1 MSLLQCSM
9 VLHLF
14 LVVLGL
20 FVLLLIASLLQ
31 PVARRLNFPFTV
43 LLAAAGVVLG
53 VIVLV
58 IPDKSN
64 AGIAG
69 DFLHAIE
76 NLDITSEAVFFLFL
90 PALIF
95 ESSMSINVRHLLKD
109 IKPILMLAVIGLLI
123 STFAVGFAMQ
133 WISGIGF
140 VACLLLG
147 AIVSATDPVA
157 VVAIFKDLGAPKRLT
172 ILVEGESLF
181 NDATAIVLFII
192 LAAVMVGTAE
202 ASAGSAAVEFIKV
215 FFGGIAVGLVASRSM
230 AWLIGTMRN
239 MPLVEVTL
247 TVVLAYLSFLIAEH
261 YLHVSGVMAVV
272 TAGLVMGSY
281 GRTKVSPATWHA
293 LHETW
298 EQLGFWANSL
308 IFFLVGILVP
318 NVLKDFTG
326 EQAVW
331 LVVLVAVAFAARFA
345 VLFGILP
352 LMIRAKLSANVSGA
366 FRAIMFWGGLR
377 GAVSL
382 ALALVIFETDGVDQ
396 EVKNFIVVLV
406 TCFVLITLFINATT
420 IRFVMA
426 MFGLDKLSPAD
437 LAVRDRVMALSLG
450 RIRDEIHDVAEAQ
463 QVSEKLAGEI
473 SDDYTK
479 RLDALEHQ
487 MANTAELPEEDRVKI
502 GLGTLVNR
510 EREIYL
516 KRFSDGVASDDI
528 TRALLH
534 GTDTLE
540 DGMKADGVA
549 GYEEAVAQKLGF
561 GFGFRT
567 AMYLQRKFGLTGAL
581 QHQLA
586 ERFEVLIATQTGLR
600 QLLAVT
606 ANSMESL
613 LGAEAAKRLEEI
625 IRQRA
630 IATDTALD
638 ALKLQYP
645 EYFDAVQRCHIGRV
659 AVRLEDLDYRRML
672 SEQLI
677 SPDVYGNLIQ
687 DLDSRARDFETMPEL
702 DLGLKPEIMVAKV
715 PFFADLD
722 QARIRQIVALL
733 RPRLVLPGEKVIT
746 KGSTGDAMYF
756 VSTGALEVQIGDAP
770 IRLGSGDFFGEI
782 ALVRDMPRNADVVAL
797 SYCQILM
804 LSAREFRNLMESQ
817 SDLKAT
823 IERVVAERL
832 GDS

>member
-1 MSLLQCSM
+1 MD
-9 VLHLF
+9 LHLF

-31 PVARRLNFPFTV
+31 PVARRLYFPFTV

-58 IPDKSN
+58 IPDKSS

-95 ESSMSINVRHLLKD
+95 ESAMSINVRHLLKD

-123 STFAVGFAMQ
+123 STFAVGFAMEA
-133 WISGIGF
+133 ISGFGF

-192 LAAVMVGTAE
+192 LAAVMVGTAD
-202 ASAGSAAVEFIKV
+202 ASAGSAAVDFIKV

-331 LVVLVAVAFAARFA
+331 LVVLLAVAFAARFA

-382 ALALVIFETDGVDQ
+382 ALALVIFETDGVEQ

-406 TCFVLITLFINATT
+406 TCFVLFTLFINATT

-437 LAVRDRVMALSLG
+437 LAVRDRVMSLSLS

-463 QVSEKLAGEI
+463 QVAPKLATEI

-487 MANTAELPEEDRVKI
+487 MANTAELSEDDRVKI

-528 TRALLH
+528 TRALLA
-534 GTDTLE
+534 GTDTVE
-540 DGMKADGVA
+540 DGMKADGVQ

-561 GFGFRT
+561 GLAFRT
-567 AMYLQRKFGLTGAL
+567 AMYLQRKFGITGFL
-581 QHQLA
+581 QNQLA

-600 QLLAVT
+600 QLLDVT
-606 ANSMESL
+606 AKSMESL
-613 LGAEAAKRLEEI
+613 LGAEAAERLEEI
-625 IRQRA
+625 VRRRA
-630 IATDTALD
+630 AVTDKALD

-645 EYFDAVQRCHIGRV
+645 EYSDAVQRCHIGRV

-677 SPDVYGNLIQ
+677 SPDVYNNLVG
-687 DLDSRARDFETMPEL
+687 DLDIRARDFETMPEL

-722 QARIRQIVALL
+722 RARIRQIVALL

-746 KGSTGDAMYF
+746 KGETGDAMYF
-756 VSTGALEVQIGDAP
+756 VSTGALEVDIGDSP

-782 ALVRDMPRNADVVAL
+782 ALVRDAPRNADVTAL

-804 LSAREFRNLMESQ
+804 LNSREFRTLMESQ
-817 SDLKAT
+817 PDLKAT

>member
-1 MSLLQCSM
+1 MD
-9 VLHLF
+9 LHLF

-53 VIVLV
+53 VIVMV
-58 IPDKSN
+58 IPDKSS

-69 DFLHAIE
+69 DFLHAVE

-95 ESSMSINVRHLLKD
+95 ESAMSINVRHLMKD

-123 STFAVGFAMQ
+123 STFAVGFAMEA
-133 WISGIGF
+133 ISGVGF

-202 ASAGSAAVEFIKV
+202 ASAGSAAVDFIKV
-215 FFGGIAVGLVASRSM
+215 FFGGIAVGLVASRTM
-230 AWLIGTMRN
+230 AWIIGTMRN

-281 GRTKVSPATWHA
+281 GRTKVSPTTWHA

-308 IFFLVGILVP
+308 IFFLVGMLVP

-326 EQAVW
+326 QQAIW
-331 LVVLVAVAFAARFA
+331 LVVLIAVAFVARFA

-352 LMIRAKLSANVSGA
+352 LMIRAKLSAPVSGA
-366 FRAIMFWGGLR
+366 FRTIMFWGGLR

-396 EVKNFIVVLV
+396 DVKNFIIVLV
-406 TCFVLITLFINATT
+406 TCFVLFTLFINATT
-420 IRFVMA
+420 IRFVLA
-426 MFGLDKLSPAD
+426 MFGIDKLSAAD
-437 LAVRDRVMALSLG
+437 VAVRDRVMAMSLS
-450 RIRDEIHDVAEAQ
+450 RIRDEIHEGAEAQ
-463 QVSEKLAGEI
+463 QGAPKLAGEI

-479 RLDALEHQ
+479 RLSALERQ
-487 MANTAELPEEDRVKI
+487 VANTAELDEDARVKV

-510 EREIYL
+510 EREIYF

-528 TRALLH
+528 TRALLANA
-534 GTDTLE
+534 DTLE
-540 DGMKADGVA
+540 DGMKAEGVT
-549 GYEEAVAQKLGF
+549 GYEEAVTQKLGF
-561 GFGFRT
+561 GVGFRV
-567 AMYLQRKFGLTGAL
+567 AMYLQRQFGLTGAL
-581 QHQLA
+581 QSQLA
-586 ERFEVLIATQTGLR
+586 ERFEVLIATQTALR
-600 QLLAVT
+600 QLRVVT
-606 ANSMESL
+606 GKSMESL
-613 LGAEAAKRLEEI
+613 LGADAAGRLEDI
-625 IRQRA
+625 VSRRA
-630 IATDTALD
+630 EDTDRALD

-645 EYFDAVQRCHIGRV
+645 EYFEAVQRCHIGRV

-677 SPDVYGNLIQ
+677 SPDVYTNLVQ
-687 DLDSRARDFETMPEL
+687 DLDYRAEEFEKMPEL
-702 DLGLKPEIMVAKV
+702 DLGLNPEEMVAKV

-722 QARIRQIVALL
+722 RARIRQIVALL
-733 RPRLVLPGEKVIT
+733 RPRLVLPDEKVIA
-746 KGSTGDAMYF
+746 KGETGDAMYF
-756 VSTGALEVQIGDAP
+756 VSTGALEVEIGDSP
-770 IRLGSGDFFGEI
+770 IRLGSGDFFGEM
-782 ALVRDMPRNADVVAL
+782 ALVHDAPRNADVNAL
-797 SYCQILM
+797 SYCQVLR
-804 LSAREFRNLMESQ
+804 LSAREFRTLMESQ
-817 SDLKAT
+817 PDLKET
-823 IERVVAERL
+823 IERVAAERL
-832 GDS
+832 NDK

>member
-1 MSLLQCSM
+1 MD
-9 VLHLF
+9 LHLF

-20 FVLLLIASLLQ
+20 FVLLFIASLLV

-53 VIVLV
+53 IVVLV
-58 IPDKSN
+58 IPDKSS

-69 DFLHAIE
+69 DFLHAVE

-95 ESSMSINVRHLLKD
+95 ESSMSINVRHLMKD

-123 STFAVGFAMQ
+123 STFAVGFAME
-133 WISGIGF
+133 WVSGIGF

-202 ASAGSAAVEFIKV
+202 ASAGSAAVDFIKV
-215 FFGGIAVGLVASRSM
+215 FFGGIAVGLVAARSM
-230 AWLIGTMRN
+230 AWIIGTMRN

-326 EQAVW
+326 EQAIW
-331 LVVLVAVAFAARFA
+331 LVVLVAVAFAARAA
-345 VLFGILP
+345 VLFGVLP

-366 FRAIMFWGGLR
+366 FKTIMFWGGLR

-426 MFGLDKLSPAD
+426 MFGLDKLSAAD
-437 LAVRDRVMALSLG
+437 IAVRDRVMALSLS
-450 RIRDEIHDVAEAQ
+450 RIQSEIHDVAEAQ
-463 QVSEKLAGEI
+463 QVAPKLAGEI

-479 RLDALEHQ
+479 RLNALEHQ
-487 MANTAELPEEDRVKI
+487 MANTAELDEADRVKI

-528 TRALLH
+528 TRALIAA
-534 GTDTLE
+534 TDMLE
-540 DGMKADGVA
+540 DGMKAEGVG
-549 GYEEAVAQKLGF
+549 GYEEAATQKLGF
-561 GFGFRT
+561 DLGFRT
-567 AMYLQRKFGLTGAL
+567 AMYLQRKLGLTGAL
-581 QHQLA
+581 QGQLA
-586 ERFEVLIATQTGLR
+586 GRFEVLIANQSALR
-600 QLLAVT
+600 QLLSVIT
-606 ANSMESL
+606 KSMEGL
-613 LGAEAAKRLEEI
+613 LGGAAAERLEEI
-625 IRQRA
+625 LRA
-630 IATDTALD
+630 RAAATDQALD

-645 EYFDAVQRCHIGRV
+645 DYFDAVQRSHLGRV

-672 SEQLI
+672 AEQLI
-677 SPDVYGNLIQ
+677 SPEVYNNLVQ
-687 DLDSRARDFETMPEL
+687 ELDWRARDFEAMPEL
-702 DLGLKPEIMVAKV
+702 DLGLQPEIMVAKV

-722 QARIRQIVALL
+722 RARIRQIAALL
-733 RPRLVLPGEKVIT
+733 RPRLVLPGEKVVK
-746 KGSTGDAMYF
+746 KGEAGDAMYF
-756 VSTGALEVQIGDAP
+756 VSTGALEVDIGETP

-782 ALVRDMPRNADVVAL
+782 ALVRDAPRNADVTAL
-797 SYCQILM
+797 SYCQMLH
-804 LSAREFRNLMESQ
+804 LSAREFRTLMESQ
-817 SDLKAT
+817 PDLKST

-832 GDS
+832 GTDGGK

>member
-1 MSLLQCSM
+1 MG
-9 VLHLF
+9 LHLF

-20 FVLLLIASLLQ
+20 FVLLFFASLLV

-53 VIVLV
+53 IIVLV
-58 IPDKSN
+58 IPDKSS

-69 DFLHAIE
+69 DFLHAVE

-95 ESSMSINVRHLLKD
+95 ESSMSINVRHLMKD

-133 WISGIGF
+133 WVSGIGF

-202 ASAGSAAVEFIKV
+202 ASAGSAAVAFIKV
-215 FFGGIAVGLVASRSM
+215 FFGGIAVGLVAARAM
-230 AWLIGTMRN
+230 AWLIGKMRN

-331 LVVLVAVAFAARFA
+331 LVVLVAVAFAARAA

-352 LMIRAKLSANVSGA
+352 LMIRAKLSHNVSGA
-366 FRAIMFWGGLR
+366 FKTIMFWGGLR

-406 TCFVLITLFINATT
+406 TCFVLITLFVNATT

-437 LAVRDRVMALSLG
+437 IAVRDRVMALSLS
-450 RIRDEIHDVAEAQ
+450 RIQGEIHDVAEAQ
-463 QVSEKLAGEI
+463 QVAPKLAGEI
-473 SDDYTK
+473 SDDYSK
-479 RLDALEHQ
+479 RLAALEHQ
-487 MANTAELPEEDRVKI
+487 TAHTAALSDEDRVKI

-528 TRALLH
+528 TRALLAA
-534 GTDTLE
+534 TDTVE
-540 DGMKADGVA
+540 DGMKADGVS
-549 GYEEAVAQKLGF
+549 GYDEAVAQRLGF
-561 GFGFRT
+561 DFSFRI

-581 QHQLA
+581 QSQLA
-586 ERFEVLIATQTGLR
+586 ERFEVLIAMQSGLR

-606 ANSMESL
+606 TSSMEGL
-613 LGAEAAKRLEEI
+613 LGAGAAARLEEI
-625 IRQRA
+625 LRA
-630 IATDTALD
+630 RAGATDQALD

-645 EYFDAVQRCHIGRV
+645 DYFDAVQRCHLGRV
-659 AVRLEDLDYRRML
+659 AVRLEDSDYRRML

-677 SPDVYGNLIQ
+677 SPEVYTNLVQ
-687 DLDSRARDFETMPEL
+687 DLDLRARDFEAMPKL
-702 DLGLKPEIMVAKV
+702 DLGLQPEIMVAKV

-722 QARIRQIVALL
+722 RAHIRQIAALL
-733 RPRLVLPGEKVIT
+733 RPRLVLPGEKVVK
-746 KGSTGDAMYF
+746 KGDTGDAMYF
-756 VSTGALEVQIGDAP
+756 VSTGALEVDIGETP

-782 ALVRDMPRNADVVAL
+782 ALVRDAPRNADVTAL
-797 SYCQILM
+797 SYCQMLM
-804 LSAREFRNLMESQ
+804 LTEREFRSLMEAHA
-817 SDLKAT
+817 DLKST

-832 GDS
+832 GDNGG

>member
-1 MSLLQCSM
+1 M
-9 VLHLF
+9 
-14 LVVLGL
+14 LGL

-147 AIVSATDPVA
+147 AIVLATDPVA

-215 FFGGIAVGLVASRSM
+215 FFGGIAVSLVASRSM

-366 FRAIMFWGGLR
+366 FESHHVLGRPARR
-377 GAVSL
+377 GFA
-382 ALALVIFETDGVDQ
+382 GVGACH
-396 EVKNFIVVLV
+396 L
-406 TCFVLITLFINATT
+406 
-420 IRFVMA
+420 
-426 MFGLDKLSPAD
+426 
-437 LAVRDRVMALSLG
+437 RDRWSRSGGEEFHRRAGDLLRVDHLVHQRNDDPLCDG
-450 RIRDEIHDVAEAQ
+450 DV
-463 QVSEKLAGEI
+463 
-473 SDDYTK
+473 
-479 RLDALEHQ
+479 
-487 MANTAELPEEDRVKI
+487 RV
-502 GLGTLVNR
+502 G
-510 EREIYL
+510 
-516 KRFSDGVASDDI
+516 
-528 TRALLH
+528 
-534 GTDTLE
+534 
-540 DGMKADGVA
+540 
-549 GYEEAVAQKLGF
+549 Q
-561 GFGFRT
+561 
-567 AMYLQRKFGLTGAL
+567 
-581 QHQLA
+581 
-586 ERFEVLIATQTGLR
+586 
-600 QLLAVT
+600 AVT
-606 ANSMESL
+606 RRSCGARPGDGAFARPHPRRNS
-613 LGAEAAKRLEEI
+613 
-625 IRQRA
+625 
-630 IATDTALD
+630 
-638 ALKLQYP
+638 
-645 EYFDAVQRCHIGRV
+645 RCRGGPTSV
-659 AVRLEDLDYRRML
+659 
-672 SEQLI
+672 
-677 SPDVYGNLIQ
+677 
-687 DLDSRARDFETMPEL
+687 
-702 DLGLKPEIMVAKV
+702 
-715 PFFADLD
+715 
-722 QARIRQIVALL
+722 
-733 RPRLVLPGEKVIT
+733 
-746 KGSTGDAMYF
+746 
-756 VSTGALEVQIGDAP
+756 
-770 IRLGSGDFFGEI
+770 
-782 ALVRDMPRNADVVAL
+782 
-797 SYCQILM
+797 
-804 LSAREFRNLMESQ
+804 
-817 SDLKAT
+817 
-823 IERVVAERL
+823 
-832 GDS
+832 

>member
-1 MSLLQCSM
+1 MGLQ
-9 VLHLF
+9 LF

-20 FVLLLIASLLQ
+20 FVLLFIASLLV

-53 VIVLV
+53 IVVLLV
-58 IPDKSN
+58 PDKGS

-69 DFLHAIE
+69 DFLLAIE

-95 ESSMSINVRHLLKD
+95 ESAMSINVRHLMQD
-109 IKPILMLAVIGLLI
+109 IRPILMLAVIGLLI
-123 STFAVGFAMQ
+123 STFAVGFAMDAV
-133 WISGIGF
+133 SDVGF

-157 VVAIFKDLGAPKRLT
+157 VVAIFKDLGAPKRLMV
-172 ILVEGESLF
+172 LVEGESLF

-192 LAAVMVGTAE
+192 LAGVMVAGTE

-215 FFGGIAVGLVASRSM
+215 FFGGIAVGLVASRAM

-281 GRTKVSPATWHA
+281 GRTKISPATWHA

-318 NVLKDFTG
+318 DVLKDFTG
-326 EQAVW
+326 EQLVW
-331 LVVLVAVAFAARFA
+331 LVVLVAVAFAARAA

-352 LMIRAKLSANVSGA
+352 LMERAKLSHKVSGA
-366 FRAIMFWGGLR
+366 YKTIMFWGGLR

-396 EVKNFIVVLV
+396 EIKNFIVVLV
-406 TCFVLITLFINATT
+406 TCFVLITLFVNATT

-426 MFGLDKLSPAD
+426 MFGMDKLSPAD
-437 LAVRDRVMALSLG
+437 IVVRDRVMALSLS
-450 RIRDEIHDVAEAQ
+450 RIQGEIHDVAEAQ
-463 QVSEKLAGEI
+463 QVAPKLAGEI

-479 RLDALEHQ
+479 RLAALEQ
-487 MANTAELPEEDRVKI
+487 RMANAAELSDRDRVKI

-516 KRFSDGVASDDI
+516 KRFSDGVASDSI
-528 TRALLH
+528 TRTLLAA
-534 GTDTLE
+534 TDILE
-540 DGMKADGVA
+540 DGMKAEGVG
-549 GYEEAVAQKLGF
+549 GYDAAVAQQLGF
-561 GFGFRT
+561 DLGFRT

-581 QHQLA
+581 QNQLA
-586 ERFEVLIATQTGLR
+586 ERFEVLIANQSALR
-600 QLLAVT
+600 QLLGVT
-606 ANSMESL
+606 AKDMAGL
-613 LGAEAAKRLEEI
+613 LGGVAATRLEEI
-625 IRQRA
+625 LRA
-630 IATDTALD
+630 RADATDQALD

-645 EYFDAVQRCHIGRV
+645 DYFDAVQRSHLGRV

-677 SPDVYGNLIQ
+677 SPEVYNNLVQ
-687 DLDSRARDFETMPEL
+687 DLDWRARDFETMPAL
-702 DLGLKPEIMVAKV
+702 DLGLRPEIMVAKV
-715 PFFADLD
+715 SFFADLD
-722 QARIRQIVALL
+722 RARIRQIVALL
-733 RPRLVLPGEKVIT
+733 RPRLVLPGEKVVK
-746 KGSTGDAMYF
+746 KGETGDAMYF
-756 VSTGALEVQIGDAP
+756 VSTGALEVDIGETP

-782 ALVRDMPRNADVVAL
+782 ALVRDAPRNADVTAL
-797 SYCQILM
+797 GYCQMLM
-804 LSAREFRNLMESQ
+804 LPVREFRTLMESQ
-817 SDLKAT
+817 PDLKAT

-832 GDS
+832 GGENNA

>member
-1 MSLLQCSM
+1 MD
-9 VLHLF
+9 LHLF

-53 VIVLV
+53 VIVMV
-58 IPDKSN
+58 IPDKSS

-69 DFLHAIE
+69 DFLHAVE

-95 ESSMSINVRHLLKD
+95 ESAMSINVRHLMKD

-123 STFAVGFAMQ
+123 STFAVGFAMEA
-133 WISGIGF
+133 ISGVGF

-202 ASAGSAAVEFIKV
+202 ASAGSAAVDFIKV
-215 FFGGIAVGLVASRSM
+215 FFGGIAVGLVASRTM
-230 AWLIGTMRN
+230 AWIIGTMRN

-281 GRTKVSPATWHA
+281 GRTKVSPTTWHA

-308 IFFLVGILVP
+308 IFFLVGMLVP

-326 EQAVW
+326 QQAIW
-331 LVVLVAVAFAARFA
+331 LVVLIAVAFVARFA

-352 LMIRAKLSANVSGA
+352 LMIRAKLSAPVSGA
-366 FRAIMFWGGLR
+366 FRTIMFWGGLR

-396 EVKNFIVVLV
+396 DVKNFIIVLV
-406 TCFVLITLFINATT
+406 TCFVLFTLFINATT

-426 MFGLDKLSPAD
+426 MFGLDKLSAAD
-437 LAVRDRVMALSLG
+437 VAVRDRVMAMSLS
-450 RIRDEIHDVAEAQ
+450 RIRDEIHEVAEAQ
-463 QVSEKLAGEI
+463 QVAPKLAGEI

-479 RLDALEHQ
+479 RLSALERQ
-487 MANTAELPEEDRVKI
+487 VANTAELDEDARVKV

-510 EREIYL
+510 EREIYF

-528 TRALLH
+528 TRALLANA
-534 GTDTLE
+534 DTLE
-540 DGMKADGVA
+540 DGMKAEGVT
-549 GYEEAVAQKLGF
+549 GYEEAVTQKLGF
-561 GFGFRT
+561 GVGFRV
-567 AMYLQRKFGLTGAL
+567 AMYLQRQFGLTGAL
-581 QHQLA
+581 QSQLA
-586 ERFEVLIATQTGLR
+586 ERFEVLIATQTALR
-600 QLLAVT
+600 QLRVVT
-606 ANSMESL
+606 GKSMESL
-613 LGAEAAKRLEEI
+613 LGADAAGRLEDI
-625 IRQRA
+625 VSRRA
-630 IATDTALD
+630 EDTDRALD

-645 EYFDAVQRCHIGRV
+645 EYFEAVQRCHIGRV

-677 SPDVYGNLIQ
+677 SPDVYTNLVQ
-687 DLDSRARDFETMPEL
+687 DLDYRAEEFEKMPEL
-702 DLGLKPEIMVAKV
+702 DLGLNPEEMVAKV

-722 QARIRQIVALL
+722 RARIRQIVALL
-733 RPRLVLPGEKVIT
+733 RPRLVLPDEKVIA
-746 KGSTGDAMYF
+746 KGETGDAMYF
-756 VSTGALEVQIGDAP
+756 VSTGALEVEIGDSP
-770 IRLGSGDFFGEI
+770 IRLGSGDFFGEM
-782 ALVRDMPRNADVVAL
+782 ALVHDAPRNADVNAL
-797 SYCQILM
+797 SYCQVLR
-804 LSAREFRNLMESQ
+804 LSAREFRTLMESQ
-817 SDLKAT
+817 PDLKET
-823 IERVVAERL
+823 IERVAAERL
-832 GDS
+832 NDK

>member
-1 MSLLQCSM
+1 
-9 VLHLF
+9 
-14 LVVLGL
+14 
-20 FVLLLIASLLQ
+20 
-31 PVARRLNFPFTV
+31 
-43 LLAAAGVVLG
+43 
-53 VIVLV
+53 
-58 IPDKSN
+58 
-64 AGIAG
+64 
-69 DFLHAIE
+69 
-76 NLDITSEAVFFLFL
+76 
-90 PALIF
+90 
-95 ESSMSINVRHLLKD
+95 
-109 IKPILMLAVIGLLI
+109 MLAVIGLLI

-230 AWLIGTMRN
+230 AWLIGTTRN

-586 ERFEVLIATQTGLR
+586 ERFE
-600 QLLAVT
+600 
-606 ANSMESL
+606 
-613 LGAEAAKRLEEI
+613 AK
-625 IRQRA
+625 
-630 IATDTALD
+630 
-638 ALKLQYP
+638 
-645 EYFDAVQRCHIGRV
+645 
-659 AVRLEDLDYRRML
+659 
-672 SEQLI
+672 S
-677 SPDVYGNLIQ
+677 
-687 DLDSRARDFETMPEL
+687 
-702 DLGLKPEIMVAKV
+702 
-715 PFFADLD
+715 
-722 QARIRQIVALL
+722 
-733 RPRLVLPGEKVIT
+733 
-746 KGSTGDAMYF
+746 
-756 VSTGALEVQIGDAP
+756 
-770 IRLGSGDFFGEI
+770 
-782 ALVRDMPRNADVVAL
+782 
-797 SYCQILM
+797 
-804 LSAREFRNLMESQ
+804 
-817 SDLKAT
+817 
-823 IERVVAERL
+823 
-832 GDS
+832 